1 MNTILAVCIICLVLL
16 AIDPEP
22 NHCMKTI
29 ALLAV
34 SILTLSSCAFL
45 RENRQTLVSLSE
57 LGLAASVASGKLQPG
72 DAVVIGQ
79 GIAVVTDDSSTKAKV
94 VKLAEIGL
102 ATAAQRGVIKPGDA
116 LLIREA
122 GAILIKATEQPTPLP
137 VTAASDL
144 NPSLNPSS

>member
-1 MNTILAVCIICLVLL
+1 
-16 AIDPEP
+16 
-22 NHCMKTI
+22 MKTI
-29 ALLAV
+29 AILA
-34 SILTLSSCAFL
+34 SILALSSCSFL

-72 DAVVIGQ
+72 DALAIGQ
-79 GIAVVTDDSSTKAKV
+79 GIAVITDDSSAKAKV

-137 VTAASDL
+137 VTASK
-144 NPSLNPSS
+144 

>member
-1 MNTILAVCIICLVLL
+1 
-16 AIDPEP
+16 
-22 NHCMKTI
+22 MKTI

-34 SILTLSSCAFL
+34 SIVTLSSCAFL

-72 DAVVIGQ
+72 DAVAIGQ
-79 GIAVVTDDSSTKAKV
+79 GIAVITDDSSTKAKV
-94 VKLAEIGL
+94 VRLAEIGL
-102 ATAAQRGVIKPGDA
+102 TAAADRGAIKPGDA

-137 VTAASDL
+137 VTASK
-144 NPSLNPSS
+144 